1 MISLHRSINT
11 RDYLKIL
18 SDQVHLIAQA
28 PFPEENTILK
38 DDNAPIHIA
47 RIVKEWH
54 EEHCNE
60 VEHLVWPAQSPDLNI
75 IEHYGQ
81 FRDSSKTSISIPGIS
96 KRIEGYSDCKMA
108 LNSFRNNSQLA

>member
-18 SDQVHLIAQA
+18 SDQVHFLAQA
-28 PFPEENTILK
+28 LFPKGNTILK
-38 DDNAPIHIA
+38 DDNTPIHIA

-54 EEHCNE
+54 EDHCNE
-60 VEHLVWPAQSPDLNI
+60 VEHLVWPAQSLYLNI

-81 FRDSSKTSISIPGIS
+81 F
-96 KRIEGYSDCKMA
+96 
-108 LNSFRNNSQLA
+108 